1 MQREEQRFVSSNIKI
16 SINVIIAM
24 LVTVAFLLLQFFVLD
39 DVMAKARDLTYWL
52 NKAMSGL
59 ATFTIMI
66 SLANT
71 TEESR
76 KKRDR
81 EFNDKLKSLDSH
93 YTQVFEHGEIDN
105 LEIYVQNVNVAAK
118 YNVYIKK
125 IKAKIKAVQ
134 KLVRNEKRRKKL
146 TTELEAKL
154 LLTPEEVW
162 ENEKVK
168 FNKISVDQLFSGIY
182 DIEKSD
188 KENDLHLHR
197 GKYGLQKLGWKI
209 LSIVAFGFM
218 TADLVYHFNNFT
230 SAMIVPLLIKIITI
244 LLAAYSGICF
254 GYFMMDKVKSV
265 LRKKLRILS
274 KFRVRQDA
282 PGLVKDLTVAV
293 LVDNYV
299 TKAMEKMQPK
309 EEKKEEKV
317 QEQPIIERQTV
328 LQPPNLPEE
337 VPQVV
342 MPPSPQ
348 VELPMVQQQVEVVQQ
363 AIEQPQEQVV
373 QVVEQPKETT
383 NPFKQTYE
391 ETFGA
396 GKPVKIGK
404 FGVQL
409 VTNMLK
415 YNPNSQD

>member
-52 NKAMSGL
+52 NKAISGL

-105 LEIYVQNVNVAAK
+105 LETYVLNVNVAAK
-118 YNVYIKK
+118 YNVYIKN

-134 KLVRNEKRRKKL
+134 KIVRNEKRKKKL
-146 TTELEAKL
+146 TKELEEKL

-168 FNKISVDQLFSGIY
+168 FNKITVDQLFSGIY

-188 KENDLHLHR
+188 RENDLHLHR

-209 LSIVAFGFM
+209 VSIVAFGFM

-230 SAMIVPLLIKIITI
+230 NAMIVPLLIKIITI

-282 PGLVKDLTVAV
+282 PGLVKDLTVEV

-299 TKAMEKMQPK
+299 TKVKAKMQPELK
-309 EEKKEEKV
+309 
-317 QEQPIIERQTV
+317 QEQPQEQQKTERQLVMT
-328 LQPPNLPEE
+328 PPNLPLE
-337 VPQVV
+337 VPQVDI
-342 MPPSPQ
+342 PPSPQ
-348 VELPMVQQQVEVVQQ
+348 VELPKVEEQVEQT
-363 AIEQPQEQVV
+363 EQVV
-373 QVVEQPKETT
+373 ETQE

-396 GKPVKIGK
+396 GKPVRIGK

-415 YNPNSQD
+415 YNPNSHE

>member
-118 YNVYIKK
+118 YNVFIKK

-134 KLVRNEKRRKKL
+134 KLVRNEKRRKEL
-146 TTELEAKL
+146 TTELEKKL

-230 SAMIVPLLIKIITI
+230 NAMIVPLLIKIITI

-282 PGLVKDLTVAV
+282 PTLVKDLTVAV

-299 TKAMEKMQPK
+299 TKAMEKY
-309 EEKKEEKV
+309 KEEKV
-317 QEQPIIERQTV
+317 EEKVEEKPKEERQTV
-328 LQPPNLPEE
+328 LKPPNLPEE
-337 VPQVV
+337 VPQVD

-373 QVVEQPKETT
+373 QVVDQPKETT

>member
-118 YNVYIKK
+118 YNVFIKK
-125 IKAKIKAVQ
+125 IKAKIKVVQ
-134 KLVRNEKRRKKL
+134 KLVRNEKRRKEL
-146 TTELEAKL
+146 TTELEKKL

-168 FNKISVDQLFSGIY
+168 FNKITVDQLFSGIY

-209 LSIVAFGFM
+209 MSIVAFGFM

-230 SAMIVPLLIKIITI
+230 NAMIVPLLIKIITI

-299 TKAMEKMQPK
+299 TKAMEKYR
-309 EEKKEEKV
+309 EEKV
-317 QEQPIIERQTV
+317 EEKPKEERQTV
-328 LQPPNLPEE
+328 LQPPNLPKE

-342 MPPSPQ
+342 MPPIPQ
-348 VELPMVQQQVEVVQQ
+348 VELPMVQQPVEVVQQ

-373 QVVEQPKETT
+373 QVVEEQPKETT

>member
-52 NKAMSGL
+52 NKAISGL

-105 LEIYVQNVNVAAK
+105 LETYVLNVNVAAK
-118 YNVYIKK
+118 YNVYIKN

-134 KLVRNEKRRKKL
+134 KLVRNEKRKKKL
-146 TTELEAKL
+146 TKELEEKL

-168 FNKISVDQLFSGIY
+168 FNKITVDQLFSGIY

-188 KENDLHLHR
+188 RENDLHLHR

-230 SAMIVPLLIKIITI
+230 NAMIVPLLIKIITI

-282 PGLVKDLTVAV
+282 PGLVKDLTVEV

-299 TKAMEKMQPK
+299 TKVKAKMQPEVK
-309 EEKKEEKV
+309 
-317 QEQPIIERQTV
+317 QEQPQEQQKTERQLVMT
-328 LQPPNLPEE
+328 PPNLPLE
-337 VPQVV
+337 VPQVDI
-342 MPPSPQ
+342 PPSPQ
-348 VELPMVQQQVEVVQQ
+348 VELPKVEET
-363 AIEQPQEQVV
+363 EQKEQVV
-373 QVVEQPKETT
+373 ETKE

-396 GKPVKIGK
+396 GKPVRIGK

-415 YNPNSQD
+415 YNPNSHE

>member
-118 YNVYIKK
+118 YNVFIKK

-146 TTELEAKL
+146 TTELEKKL

-168 FNKISVDQLFSGIY
+168 FNKITVDQLFSGIY

-230 SAMIVPLLIKIITI
+230 NAMIVPLLIKIITI

-299 TKAMEKMQPK
+299 TKAMEKYR

-317 QEQPIIERQTV
+317 EEKPKEERQTV

-342 MPPSPQ
+342 MPPIPQ

-373 QVVEQPKETT
+373 QVVDEKPKETS

>member
-105 LEIYVQNVNVAAK
+105 LEIYVQNVNVATK
-118 YNVYIKK
+118 YNVFVKK
-125 IKAKIKAVQ
+125 IKAKIKVVQ

-146 TTELEAKL
+146 TEELEKKL

-168 FNKISVDQLFSGIY
+168 FNKITVDQLFSGIY

-209 LSIVAFGFM
+209 MSIVAFGFM

-230 SAMIVPLLIKIITI
+230 NAMIVPLLIKIITI

-282 PGLVKDLTVAV
+282 PTLVKDLTVAV

-299 TKAMEKMQPK
+299 TKAMEKY
-309 EEKKEEKV
+309 KEEKV
-317 QEQPIIERQTV
+317 EEKVEEKPKEERQTV

-342 MPPSPQ
+342 MPPIPQ

-373 QVVEQPKETT
+373 QVVEQPKETS

>member
-105 LEIYVQNVNVAAK
+105 LETYVLNVNVAAK
-118 YNVYIKK
+118 YNVYIKR

-134 KLVRNEKRRKKL
+134 KIVRNEKRRKKL
-146 TTELEAKL
+146 TKELEEKL

-188 KENDLHLHR
+188 RENDLHLHR

-230 SAMIVPLLIKIITI
+230 NAMIVPLLIKIITI

-282 PGLVKDLTVAV
+282 PGLVKDLTVEV

-299 TKAMEKMQPK
+299 SKVKARQEKEAAKQEQK
-309 EEKKEEKV
+309 IEH
-317 QEQPIIERQTV
+317 QEQPQERIVMT
-328 LQPPNLPEE
+328 PPNLPLE
-337 VPQVV
+337 VPPVDI
-342 MPPSPQ
+342 PPSPQ
-348 VELPMVQQQVEVVQQ
+348 VELPKVE
-363 AIEQPQEQVV
+363 EQVV
-373 QVVEQPKETT
+373 ETQES

-396 GKPVKIGK
+396 GKPVRIGK

-415 YNPNSQD
+415 YNPNSHE

>member
-105 LEIYVQNVNVAAK
+105 LEIYVQNVNVATK
-118 YNVYIKK
+118 YNVFIKK
-125 IKAKIKAVQ
+125 IKAKIKVVQ
-134 KLVRNEKRRKKL
+134 KLVRNEKRRKEL
-146 TTELEAKL
+146 TTELEKKL

-168 FNKISVDQLFSGIY
+168 FNKITVDQLFSGIY

-209 LSIVAFGFM
+209 MSIVAFGFM

-230 SAMIVPLLIKIITI
+230 NAMIVPLLIKIITI

-299 TKAMEKMQPK
+299 TKAMEKYR

-317 QEQPIIERQTV
+317 EEKPKEERQTV

-337 VPQVV
+337 VSQVV
-342 MPPSPQ
+342 MPPIPQ
-348 VELPMVQQQVEVVQQ
+348 VELPMVQQPVEVVQQ

-373 QVVEQPKETT
+373 QVVEEQPKETS

>member
-105 LEIYVQNVNVAAK
+105 LEIYVQNVNVATK
-118 YNVYIKK
+118 YNVFIKK
-125 IKAKIKAVQ
+125 IKAKIKVVQ
-134 KLVRNEKRRKKL
+134 KLVRNEKRRKEL
-146 TTELEAKL
+146 TTELEKKL

-168 FNKISVDQLFSGIY
+168 FNKITVDQLFSGIY

-188 KENDLHLHR
+188 KENDL
-197 GKYGLQKLGWKI
+197 Q
-209 LSIVAFGFM
+209 
-218 TADLVYHFNNFT
+218 
-230 SAMIVPLLIKIITI
+230 
-244 LLAAYSGICF
+244 
-254 GYFMMDKVKSV
+254 
-265 LRKKLRILS
+265 
-274 KFRVRQDA
+274 
-282 PGLVKDLTVAV
+282 
-293 LVDNYV
+293 
-299 TKAMEKMQPK
+299 
-309 EEKKEEKV
+309 
-317 QEQPIIERQTV
+317 
-328 LQPPNLPEE
+328 
-337 VPQVV
+337 
-342 MPPSPQ
+342 
-348 VELPMVQQQVEVVQQ
+348 
-363 AIEQPQEQVV
+363 
-373 QVVEQPKETT
+373 
-383 NPFKQTYE
+383 
-391 ETFGA
+391 
-396 GKPVKIGK
+396 
-404 FGVQL
+404 
-409 VTNMLK
+409 
-415 YNPNSQD
+415 

>member
-105 LEIYVQNVNVAAK
+105 LEIYVQNVNVATK
-118 YNVYIKK
+118 YNVFIKK

-134 KLVRNEKRRKKL
+134 KLVHNEKRRKKL
-146 TTELEAKL
+146 TTELEKKL
-154 LLTPEEVW
+154 LLTTEEVW

-168 FNKISVDQLFSGIY
+168 FNKITVDQLFSGIY

-230 SAMIVPLLIKIITI
+230 NAMIVPLLIKIITI

-282 PGLVKDLTVAV
+282 PTLVKDLTVAV

-299 TKAMEKMQPK
+299 TKAMEKY
-309 EEKKEEKV
+309 KEEKV
-317 QEQPIIERQTV
+317 EEKVEEKPKEERQTV

-342 MPPSPQ
+342 MPPIPQ

-373 QVVEQPKETT
+373 QVVEQPKETS